1 MNLQNVIN
9 EYNQKVE
16 EFCQTV
22 GEIKSY
28 KQTAAVVLFME
39 GLAEEYI
46 KKHNGL
52 TKKALFE
59 YSKSNLNQKVVKE
72 INFRNQQ

>member
-1 MNLQNVIN
+1 MSSQSIK

-16 EFCQTV
+16 EFCKTL

-46 KKHNGL
+46 KKYDGL

-59 YSKSNLNQKVVKE
+59 YSKPNLNQEVVKE
-72 INFRNQQ
+72 INYRNIT